1 VKHILL
7 INPNNDTFSNPVLF
21 KIIEELHSAKSI
33 KLTLV
38 LTWQTTEL
46 PDIFKDVKIIN
57 LNQINVNFP
66 LKFWKAIPTLLST
79 FYLVLYSKFQKVNT
93 IVGVDSLGF
102 ILASRV
108 KYWFRKIS
116 LHYFSFEIF
125 FEEELSL
132 FPADL
137 KVKIKEKRYGK
148 YLDCLVIQD
157 RHRQELLLNEN
168 NWKDF
173 NFKTF
178 LLPVSYPLIQLDPTK
193 RLEYRNKLGIE
204 ESEHIIIHSG
214 SVATWSGGNYLVSLL
229 KAGLGLNTKL
239 LVHSKTKINPDNV
252 ILTELSKLS
261 ALGNPVILHDESF
274 ADYEDYLNFLQS
286 IPHESI
292 PTKVFFAF
300 HDDKIIGK
308 VNIRHK
314 LNPQFESTD
323 GHIGY
328 GVNPAYRGL
337 GHGTQMLQ
345 LSLEI
350 CRDLGLEKVLLI
362 CDEVNIASIKVIV
375 KNGGILEESLDQSRG
390 KKKRFWIK
398 IS

>member
-7 INPNNDTFSNPVLF
+7 INPNSDTFSNPVLF
-21 KIIEELHSAKSI
+21 KIIEELNSTKSI

-57 LNQINVNFP
+57 LNQINVNYP

-79 FYLVLYSKFQKVNT
+79 LYLVLYSKFQKVNK

-108 KYWFRKIS
+108 KYWIRKIS
-116 LHYFSFEIF
+116 VHYFSFEIF

-193 RLEYRNKLGIE
+193 RLEYRNKLGIA

-214 SVATWSGGNYLVSLL
+214 SVAPWSGGNYLVSLL

-261 ALGNPVILHDESF
+261 ALGYPVILHDESF
-274 ADYEDYLNFLQS
+274 ADYEEYLNFLQIADIGLALYFS
-286 IPHESI
+286 DYMSPFNGKNIEEIGLSSGKFSCYMLAAI
-292 PTKVFFAF
+292 PTITTPNEIYKE
-300 HDDKIIGK
+300 
-308 VNIRHK
+308 
-314 LNPQFESTD
+314 LNERYDF
-323 GHIGY
+323 GG
-328 GVNPAYRGL
+328 
-337 GHGTQMLQ
+337 
-345 LSLEI
+345 
-350 CRDLGLEKVLLI
+350 
-362 CDEVNIASIKVIV
+362 IASSTSSILFEINRIKMDDR
-375 KNGGILEESLDQSRG
+375 KDNCQLLFKEQLDFSLFLG
-390 KKKRFWIK
+390 PYLNELCN
-398 IS
+398 